1 MIWVLLIVVA
11 VLLVG
16 VFAAIVAGRVS
27 YDPMA
32 APVTTQPDTGLAE
45 DFVARDVATVHFDT
59 ALRGYRMDQVD
70 GVLDRLQDR
79 LAEQERE
86 LAALR
91 PTTGKHA
98 AARPEPSAVRAPEPS
113 AVRAPEPSAVRTPEP
128 LAELAAEQSVELGA
142 EQPSEQPTESR
153 AGESRG

>member
-16 VFAAIVAGRVS
+16 VFAAMVAGRVS

-45 DFVARDVATVHFDT
+45 DFVSRDVATVHFDT
-59 ALRGYRMDQVD
+59 ALGGYRMDQVD

-98 AARPEPSAVRAPEPS
+98 AARPEPSAARA
-113 AVRAPEPSAVRTPEP
+113 PEP

>member
-1 MIWVLLIVVA
+1 MIWVLFIVVA

-16 VFAAIVAGRVS
+16 VFAALVAGRVS

-45 DFVARDVATVHFDT
+45 DFDARDVATVHFDT

-79 LAEQERE
+79 LVEQERE
-86 LAALR
+86 LATLR
-91 PTTGKHA
+91 ATTGQPA
-98 AARPEPSAVRAPEPS
+98 AA
-113 AVRAPEPSAVRTPEP
+113 TP
-128 LAELAAEQSVELGA
+128 ELAAEPSVELAGEPSVELGA
-142 EQPSEQPTESR
+142 EQPTESR
-153 AGESRG
+153 AGDPRG

>member
-1 MIWVLLIVVA
+1 VIWVLLIVVA

-16 VFAAIVAGRVS
+16 VFAAMVAGRVS

-113 AVRAPEPSAVRTPEP
+113 AVRAPEP

>member
-16 VFAAIVAGRVS
+16 VFAAMVAGRVS

-113 AVRAPEPSAVRTPEP
+113 AVRTPEP

>member
-1 MIWVLLIVVA
+1 MIWVLFIVVA

-16 VFAAIVAGRVS
+16 VFAALVAGRVS

-45 DFVARDVATVHFDT
+45 DFDARDVATVHFDT

-113 AVRAPEPSAVRTPEP
+113 AVRTPEP

-142 EQPSEQPTESR
+142 EQPSEQPTKSR

>member
-16 VFAAIVAGRVS
+16 VFAAMVAGRVS

-113 AVRAPEPSAVRTPEP
+113 AVRAPEP
-128 LAELAAEQSVELGA
+128 LAELAAEQSVEQSVELGA
-142 EQPSEQPTESR
+142 EQPSEQPTKSR

>member
-1 MIWVLLIVVA
+1 MIWVLFIVVA

-16 VFAAIVAGRVS
+16 VFAAMVAGRVS

-45 DFVARDVATVHFDT
+45 DFVARDVATVHLDT

-91 PTTGKHA
+91 ATSGQPA
-98 AARPEPSAVRAPEPS
+98 AA
-113 AVRAPEPSAVRTPEP
+113 TPEP
-128 LAELAAEQSVELGA
+128 RAALVAEPPAELAAELAAEPPAEQSVELA
-142 EQPSEQPTESR
+142 AEQPTESR

>member
-16 VFAAIVAGRVS
+16 VFAAMVAGRVS

-45 DFVARDVATVHFDT
+45 DFVSRDVATVHFDT

-113 AVRAPEPSAVRTPEP
+113 AVRAPEP

>member
-1 MIWVLLIVVA
+1 MIWVLFIVVA

-16 VFAAIVAGRVS
+16 VFAAMVAGRVS

-79 LAEQERE
+79 LAEQESQ

-91 PTTGKHA
+91 ATTGQA
-98 AARPEPSAVRAPEPS
+98 AAA
-113 AVRAPEPSAVRTPEP
+113 TPEP
-128 LAELAAEQSVELGA
+128 PTELTAEPSTELTAEPSVELGA
-142 EQPSEQPTESR
+142 EQPTESR

>member
-1 MIWVLLIVVA
+1 MIWVLFIVVA

-16 VFAAIVAGRVS
+16 VFAAMVAGRVS

-32 APVTTQPDTGLAE
+32 APVTTQPDTGLTE

-79 LAEQERE
+79 LAEQEHE

-91 PTTGKHA
+91 APTGRHA
-98 AARPEPSAVRAPEPS
+98 AV
-113 AVRAPEPSAVRTPEP
+113 TPEP
-128 LAELAAEQSVELGA
+128 PAERAAEPAAEPPAELATEPSVEVGA
-142 EQPSEQPTESR
+142 EQPTESR

>member
-1 MIWVLLIVVA
+1 VIWVLFIVVA

-16 VFAAIVAGRVS
+16 VFAALVAGRVS

-45 DFVARDVATVHFDT
+45 DFDARDVATVHFDT

-79 LAEQERE
+79 LVEQERE
-86 LAALR
+86 LATLR
-91 PTTGKHA
+91 ATTGQPA
-98 AARPEPSAVRAPEPS
+98 AA
-113 AVRAPEPSAVRTPEP
+113 TPEP
-128 LAELAAEQSVELGA
+128 PTELAGERSVELAGEPSVELAGEPSVELGA
-142 EQPSEQPTESR
+142 EQPTESR
-153 AGESRG
+153 AGDPRG

>member
-16 VFAAIVAGRVS
+16 VFAAMVAGRVS

-45 DFVARDVATVHFDT
+45 DFVSRDVATVHFDT

-98 AARPEPSAVRAPEPS
+98 AARPEPSAVRAPEP
-113 AVRAPEPSAVRTPEP
+113 

>member
-1 MIWVLLIVVA
+1 MIWVLFIVVA

-16 VFAAIVAGRVS
+16 VFAAMVAGRVS

-32 APVTTQPDTGLAE
+32 APVTTQPDTGLTE

-79 LAEQERE
+79 LAEQEHE

-91 PTTGKHA
+91 APTGRHA
-98 AARPEPSAVRAPEPS
+98 AA
-113 AVRAPEPSAVRTPEP
+113 TPEP
-128 LAELAAEQSVELGA
+128 PAERAAEPAAEPPAELATEPSVEVGA
-142 EQPSEQPTESR
+142 EQPTESR

>member
-16 VFAAIVAGRVS
+16 VFAAMVAGRVS

-45 DFVARDVATVHFDT
+45 DFDARDVATVHFDT

-79 LAEQERE
+79 LVDQERE
-86 LAALR
+86 LAVLR
-91 PTTGKHA
+91 ATTGQPA
-98 AARPEPSAVRAPEPS
+98 AT
-113 AVRAPEPSAVRTPEP
+113 TPEP
-128 LAELAAEQSVELGA
+128 TELAAEPSAELGA
-142 EQPSEQPTESR
+142 EQPTESR

>member
-1 MIWVLLIVVA
+1 VIWVLFIVVA

-16 VFAAIVAGRVS
+16 VFAAMVAGRVS

-45 DFVARDVATVHFDT
+45 DFDARDVATVHFDT

-79 LAEQERE
+79 LVEQERVDQVEQERE
-86 LAALR
+86 LATLR
-91 PTTGKHA
+91 ATTGQPA
-98 AARPEPSAVRAPEPS
+98 AA
-113 AVRAPEPSAVRTPEP
+113 TPEP
-128 LAELAAEQSVELGA
+128 PTELAAEPSVELGA
-142 EQPSEQPTESR
+142 EQPTESR
-153 AGESRG
+153 AGDPRG

>member
-1 MIWVLLIVVA
+1 MIWVLFIVVA

-16 VFAAIVAGRVS
+16 VFAAMVAGRVS

-32 APVTTQPDTGLAE
+32 APVTTQPDTGLTE

-79 LAEQERE
+79 LAEQEHE

-91 PTTGKHA
+91 APTGRHA
-98 AARPEPSAVRAPEPS
+98 AVTPEPPAERAAEPSAEP
-113 AVRAPEPSAVRTPEP
+113 AAQPP
-128 LAELAAEQSVELGA
+128 AELAAEPSVEVGA
-142 EQPSEQPTESR
+142 EQPTESR

>member
-1 MIWVLLIVVA
+1 MIWVLFIVVA

-16 VFAAIVAGRVS
+16 VFAAMVAGRVS

-91 PTTGKHA
+91 ATRVSRQ
-98 AARPEPSAVRAPEPS
+98 RPR
-113 AVRAPEPSAVRTPEP
+113 
-128 LAELAAEQSVELGA
+128 Q
-142 EQPSEQPTESR
+142 
-153 AGESRG
+153 SRGPR

>member
-1 MIWVLLIVVA
+1 VIWVLFIVVA

-16 VFAAIVAGRVS
+16 VFAAMVAGRVS

-86 LAALR
+86 LVALR
-91 PTTGKHA
+91 ATTGRHA
-98 AARPEPSAVRAPEPS
+98 AA
-113 AVRAPEPSAVRTPEP
+113 TPEP
-128 LAELAAEQSVELGA
+128 PAELAAEQSVELGA
-142 EQPSEQPTESR
+142 EQPTESR

>member
-1 MIWVLLIVVA
+1 VIWVLLIVVA

-16 VFAAIVAGRVS
+16 VFAAMVAGRVS

-98 AARPEPSAVRAPEPS
+98 AAMPEPSAARA
-113 AVRAPEPSAVRTPEP
+113 PEP

>member
-1 MIWVLLIVVA
+1 VIWVLLIVVA

-16 VFAAIVAGRVS
+16 VFAAMVAGRVS

-113 AVRAPEPSAVRTPEP
+113 AVRTPEP

>member
-1 MIWVLLIVVA
+1 MIWVLFIVVA

-16 VFAAIVAGRVS
+16 VFAAMVAGRVS

-79 LAEQERE
+79 LVEQERE
-86 LAALR
+86 LAGLR
-91 PTTGKHA
+91 ATTGQA
-98 AARPEPSAVRAPEPS
+98 AAA
-113 AVRAPEPSAVRTPEP
+113 TPEP
-128 LAELAAEQSVELGA
+128 PAELAAEPPAELGA
-142 EQPSEQPTESR
+142 EQPTESR

>member
-1 MIWVLLIVVA
+1 MIWVLFIVVA

-16 VFAAIVAGRVS
+16 VFAAMVAGRVS

-32 APVTTQPDTGLAE
+32 ATVTTQPDTGLAE

-79 LAEQERE
+79 LAEQESQ

-91 PTTGKHA
+91 ATTGQA
-98 AARPEPSAVRAPEPS
+98 AAA
-113 AVRAPEPSAVRTPEP
+113 TPEP
-128 LAELAAEQSVELGA
+128 PTELTAEPSVEPSVELGA
-142 EQPSEQPTESR
+142 EQPTESR